1 MSIRPL
7 KSLLKDQQLLR
18 TCAYIGGEWIG
29 NNAKEVFDV
38 LNPVDGSLVSTVA
51 RSRDSDV
58 DTAIEHADSAGKT
71 WSKTLASERAVILNN
86 CSHPKI
92 RKVSFTGST
101 AVAKTLLKQC
111 SSTMKRVSLEAGG
124 NAPFIV
130 FKDAD
135 IDSAVQGQTCVCAN
149 RVYVQDEIYEAFLHK
164 LTEEVKKFQIGNG
177 AAEGVNIGPLINAKG
192 VQKVQ
197 EHVEDALNQGARI
210 AFQLDSDDALVNNG
224 DNFFKPTILA
234 DVTPSMRC
242 SYEETFGPIAPL
254 IRFSTENEVIELAND
269 TSAGLAAYFYTKDL
283 GRSFRVTEALE
294 YGMVG
299 VNEGIL
305 STEVAPFG
313 GIKESGSGREG
324 SKYGMDDYLEI
335 KYALMGGI

>member
-1 MSIRPL
+1 MSKFR
-7 KSLLKDQQLLR
+7 
-18 TCAYIGGEWIG
+18 
-29 NNAKEVFDV
+29 NA
-38 LNPVDGSLVSTVA
+38 
-51 RSRDSDV
+51 
-58 DTAIEHADSAGKT
+58 
-71 WSKTLASERAVILNN
+71 
-86 CSHPKI
+86 
-92 RKVSFTGST
+92 
-101 AVAKTLLKQC
+101 
-111 SSTMKRVSLEAGG
+111 
-124 NAPFIV
+124 
-130 FKDAD
+130 
-135 IDSAVQGQTCVCAN
+135 GQTCVCAN
-149 RVYVQDEIYEAFLHK
+149 RIYVQDGIHETFLHK
-164 LTEEVKKFQIGNG
+164 LTEEVKQFKIGNG
-177 AAEGVNIGPLINAKG
+177 APEGVNVGPLINAKG

-210 AFQLDSDDALVNNG
+210 AFQLESDDALVNDG

-254 IRFSTENEVIELAND
+254 IRFSTESEVIELAND

>member
-1 MSIRPL
+1 MSKFR
-7 KSLLKDQQLLR
+7 
-18 TCAYIGGEWIG
+18 
-29 NNAKEVFDV
+29 NA
-38 LNPVDGSLVSTVA
+38 
-51 RSRDSDV
+51 
-58 DTAIEHADSAGKT
+58 
-71 WSKTLASERAVILNN
+71 
-86 CSHPKI
+86 
-92 RKVSFTGST
+92 
-101 AVAKTLLKQC
+101 
-111 SSTMKRVSLEAGG
+111 
-124 NAPFIV
+124 
-130 FKDAD
+130 
-135 IDSAVQGQTCVCAN
+135 GQTCVCAN
-149 RVYVQDEIYEAFLHK
+149 RIYVQDGIYETFLHK
-164 LTEEVKKFQIGNG
+164 LTEEVKQFKIGNG
-177 AAEGVNIGPLINAKG
+177 APEGVNVGPLINAKG

-210 AFQLDSDDALVNNG
+210 AFQLESDDALVNDG

-254 IRFSTENEVIELAND
+254 IRFSTESEVIELAND

>member
-1 MSIRPL
+1 MSKFR
-7 KSLLKDQQLLR
+7 
-18 TCAYIGGEWIG
+18 
-29 NNAKEVFDV
+29 NA
-38 LNPVDGSLVSTVA
+38 
-51 RSRDSDV
+51 
-58 DTAIEHADSAGKT
+58 
-71 WSKTLASERAVILNN
+71 
-86 CSHPKI
+86 
-92 RKVSFTGST
+92 
-101 AVAKTLLKQC
+101 
-111 SSTMKRVSLEAGG
+111 
-124 NAPFIV
+124 
-130 FKDAD
+130 
-135 IDSAVQGQTCVCAN
+135 GQTCVCAN
-149 RVYVQDEIYEAFLHK
+149 RIYVQDEIYETFLHK
-164 LTEEVKKFQIGNG
+164 LTEEVKQFKIGNG
-177 AAEGVNIGPLINAKG
+177 ASEGVNIGPLINAKG

-210 AFQLDSDDALVNNG
+210 AFQLESDDALVNDG

-254 IRFSTENEVIELAND
+254 IRFSTESEVIELAND

-324 SKYGMDDYLEI
+324 SKYGMDDYLEV

>member
-1 MSIRPL
+1 
-7 KSLLKDQQLLR
+7 
-18 TCAYIGGEWIG
+18 
-29 NNAKEVFDV
+29 
-38 LNPVDGSLVSTVA
+38 
-51 RSRDSDV
+51 
-58 DTAIEHADSAGKT
+58 
-71 WSKTLASERAVILNN
+71 
-86 CSHPKI
+86 
-92 RKVSFTGST
+92 
-101 AVAKTLLKQC
+101 
-111 SSTMKRVSLEAGG
+111 
-124 NAPFIV
+124 
-130 FKDAD
+130 
-135 IDSAVQGQTCVCAN
+135 
-149 RVYVQDEIYEAFLHK
+149 
-164 LTEEVKKFQIGNG
+164 
-177 AAEGVNIGPLINAKG
+177 
-192 VQKVQ
+192 
-197 EHVEDALNQGARI
+197 
-210 AFQLDSDDALVNNG
+210 
-224 DNFFKPTILA
+224 
-234 DVTPSMRC
+234 MRC

>member
-1 MSIRPL
+1 
-7 KSLLKDQQLLR
+7 
-18 TCAYIGGEWIG
+18 
-29 NNAKEVFDV
+29 
-38 LNPVDGSLVSTVA
+38 
-51 RSRDSDV
+51 
-58 DTAIEHADSAGKT
+58 
-71 WSKTLASERAVILNN
+71 
-86 CSHPKI
+86 
-92 RKVSFTGST
+92 
-101 AVAKTLLKQC
+101 
-111 SSTMKRVSLEAGG
+111 
-124 NAPFIV
+124 
-130 FKDAD
+130 
-135 IDSAVQGQTCVCAN
+135 
-149 RVYVQDEIYEAFLHK
+149 LHK

-254 IRFSTENEVIELAND
+254 IRFSTESEVIELAND